1 LSGELLT
8 PVALHTQ
15 QNTGAHLIGGLVGS
29 RAGMD
34 VSEKRNLLAGVE
46 DMLKKV
52 PRKFF
57 LRDSVLRSN
66 KLQKRSEDSC

>member
-1 LSGELLT
+1 
-8 PVALHTQ
+8 
-15 QNTGAHLIGGLVGS
+15 
-29 RAGMD
+29 MD

-57 LRDSVLRSN
+57 L
-66 KLQKRSEDSC
+66 KG

>member
-1 LSGELLT
+1 
-8 PVALHTQ
+8 
-15 QNTGAHLIGGLVGS
+15 
-29 RAGMD
+29 MD
-34 VSEKRNLLAGVE
+34 VSEKRILLDGVE

-57 LRDSVLRSN
+57 LKDSVLRSN